1 MARRAFRLG
10 VVLAL
15 LALLPGCRADDLWAL
30 VVERNPAVV
39 YSIPTDRPLV
49 ALTIDDGPHAE
60 STPRIL
66 EVLHRHRTTA
76 TFFLIAD
83 HVFGNEGVVSAISAS
98 GHEIANHGAHD
109 VASLDLGEEHFEHDL
124 VQSHHILSRFG
135 APRWFRPGSGW
146 YDDWMLEILAR
157 HGYTAALGTVYP
169 MDAQLPWTNLA
180 RRFIL
185 WRVRSGDVIILHD
198 GGERGSRTAELLDG
212 LLPEL
217 ERRGFRV
224 TGLSE
229 LQSLAETDTEEG
241 KAP

>member
-1 MARRAFRLG
+1 VARRAARLG
-10 VVLAL
+10 LVLAL
-15 LALLPGCRADDLWAL
+15 AALAQGCRADDLWGL
-30 VVERNPAVV
+30 VVEPNPAVV
-39 YSIPTDRPLV
+39 YSIPTDQRVV

-60 STPRIL
+60 STPHIL
-66 EVLHRHRTTA
+66 EVLHRHRASA

-83 HVFGNEGVVSAISAS
+83 HVFGNEGIVSAISAS

-109 VASLDLGEEHFEHDL
+109 AVALDLGEEHFEHDL
-124 VQSHHILSRFG
+124 VQSHLILSRFG
-135 APRWFRPGSGW
+135 VPRWFRPGSGW
-146 YDDWMLEILAR
+146 YDDWMLEVLGR

-185 WRVRSGDVIILHD
+185 WRIRPGAVIILHD
-198 GGERGSRTAELLDG
+198 GGDRGSRTAELLGG

-217 ERRGFRV
+217 KRRGFRV

-229 LQSLAETDTEEG
+229 LQSLSQTEKG
-241 KAP
+241 KNP

>member
-1 MARRAFRLG
+1 MARRAARLG
-10 VVLAL
+10 LAL
-15 LALLPGCRADDLWAL
+15 ALSALVHGCRADDLWGL
-30 VVERNPAVV
+30 VVEPNPAVV
-39 YSIPTDRPLV
+39 YSIPTDQPVV

-66 EVLHRHRTTA
+66 EVLHRHRATA

-83 HVFGNEGVVSAISAS
+83 HVFGNEGIVSAISAS

-109 VASLDLGEEHFEHDL
+109 AVAIDLGEEHFEHDL
-124 VQSHHILSRFG
+124 VQSDLILSRFG

-146 YDDWMLEILAR
+146 YDGWMLEILAR

-185 WRVRSGDVIILHD
+185 WRIRPGAVIILHD
-198 GGERGSRTAELLDG
+198 GGDRGSRTAELLDA
-212 LLPEL
+212 LLPDL

-229 LQSLAETDTEEG
+229 LQSLSQTEEG
-241 KAP
+241 KTP

>member
-1 MARRAFRLG
+1 MARHVARLG
-10 VVLAL
+10 LAL
-15 LALLPGCRADDLWAL
+15 ALSALVHGCRADDLWGL
-30 VVERNPAVV
+30 VVEPNPAVV
-39 YSIPTDRPLV
+39 YSIPTNQPVV

-66 EVLHRHRTTA
+66 EVLHRHRATA

-83 HVFGNEGVVSAISAS
+83 HVFGNEGIVSAISAS
-98 GHEIANHGAHD
+98 GHEIGNHGAHD
-109 VASLDLGEEHFEHDL
+109 AAAIDLGAEHFEHDL
-124 VQSHHILSRFG
+124 VQSDLILSRFG

-185 WRVRSGDVIILHD
+185 WKIRPGAVIILHD
-198 GGERGSRTAELLDG
+198 GGDRGSRTAELLDS
-212 LLPEL
+212 LLPDL

-229 LQSLAETDTEEG
+229 LQSLSQTEEG
-241 KAP
+241 KTP